1 MSTTIK
7 HKKSDVKGV
16 APGTSALEL
25 GEIAINTNEGKIFIK
40 TQDSDSNVAVIDF
53 QPLRVYNSS
62 GTRIN

>member
-1 MSTTIK
+1 
-7 HKKSDVKGV
+7 VKGV

>member
-7 HKKSDVKGV
+7 HKKSDVKGIS
-16 APGTSALEL
+16 PGTGALEL

-40 TQDSDSNVAVIDF
+40 TQDSDSNVEVIDF